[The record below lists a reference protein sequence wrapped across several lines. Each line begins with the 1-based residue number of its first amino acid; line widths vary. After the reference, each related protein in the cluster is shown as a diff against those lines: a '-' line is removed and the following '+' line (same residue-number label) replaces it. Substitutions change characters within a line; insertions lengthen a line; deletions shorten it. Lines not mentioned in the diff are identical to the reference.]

1 MSGDTT
7 RDLFSLTPGSTHE
20 LHRVNICINE
30 ERFSLAEYAVVQQ
43 VTWYKTRSDHYQHEF
58 LLVEFKHAKL
68 VTAPL
73 YCVVTRG
80 TSEIKEMNV
89 QDSELDKE
97 YGEDAPTT
105 PPADIPLNQMDKTGE
120 IRVVEGQD
128 YIKQVH
134 ANPDLSNEEVAKRN
148 GGPTSIH
155 RPVTR
160 YSHTFSSVASATASS
175 VTSKDISDVI
185 SSGIVNGAAKV
196 LDLANY
202 QMLALD
208 QLMFSTDGSS
218 EFIKV
223 YWNNIE
229 VCRTLDMSG
238 RNARRFTLANLVLLA
253 SIANRYHRKYR
264 LAGYQCYWYASV
276 IFDAIVEITG
286 AKTVDGPAVSKR
298 GQFGRVKVVRGRHD
312 TLGVILQRYHVKWTT
327 TEARIAELKNPEI
340 VAKRI
345 AQLDA
350 RAAQSD
356 ARAAQSDARAAQS
369 DARAAQLDARA
380 AQLDARA
387 AQSDARAAEET
398 QKREAAEE
406 RTRQLEADNAR
417 KDTMMAEMQQ
427 QMAALSGNSA
437 HTR

>member
-1 MSGDTT
+1 
-7 RDLFSLTPGSTHE
+7 
-20 LHRVNICINE
+20 
-30 ERFSLAEYAVVQQ
+30 
-43 VTWYKTRSDHYQHEF
+43 
-58 LLVEFKHAKL
+58 
-68 VTAPL
+68 
-73 YCVVTRG
+73 
-80 TSEIKEMNV
+80 MNV

-185 SSGIVNGAAKV
+185 SSGVVNGAAKV

-208 QLMFSTDGSS
+208 QLIFSTNGSPN
-218 EFIKV
+218 FIKV

-238 RNARRFTLANLVLLA
+238 RNVRRFTLANLVLLA

-286 AKTVDGPAVSKR
+286 AKTVDGPAVSKS

-312 TLGVILQRYHVKWTT
+312 TLCVILRRYHAKWATT
-327 TEARIAELKNPEI
+327 KARIAELKNPE
-340 VAKRI
+340 VYCGEEN
-345 AQLDA
+345 
-350 RAAQSD
+350 RAVGCKS
-356 ARAAQSDARAAQS
+356 RGETLR
-369 DARAAQLDARA
+369 RE
-380 AQLDARA
+380 
-387 AQSDARAAEET
+387 AAEKQATEDAL
-398 QKREAAEE
+398 KREAAEKQATE
-406 RTRQLEADNAR
+406 D
-417 KDTMMAEMQQ
+417 AEEG
-427 QMAALSGNSA
+427 SG
-437 HTR
+437 